1 MTTEL
6 RPTCKSFQQL
16 CHRLTQI
23 ADQGPAAVE
32 RRLGELDREW
42 TSGRL
47 VKATTGVL
55 MLVGLALTAWV
66 SPWWLI
72 LVAATGVVLLQYV
85 FGPRSWL
92 GETFTVC
99 GFRSGVQIEDERI
112 ALRVLRG
119 DFRHLPTL
127 GHIEDRD
134 AVARMEGEGGPA
146 VEPDEDKYDAKAA
159 AAMIL
164 ESTVPKR
171 AACQHTTATA
181 A

>member
-1 MTTEL
+1 MTTEI

-23 ADQGPAAVE
+23 ADQGPEAVAK
-32 RRLGELDREW
+32 RLDELDREW

-47 VKATTGVL
+47 VKAMTGVL
-55 MLVGLALTAWV
+55 LLTGLALTAWV

-72 LVAATGVVLLQYV
+72 LVAGTALVMLQYL
-85 FGPRSWL
+85 FRPRSWL
-92 GETFTVC
+92 GETFTFC
-99 GFRSGVQIEDERI
+99 GFRSGARIEDERI

-134 AVARMEGEGGPA
+134 AIARMEGEGGPA
-146 VEPDEDKYDAKAA
+146 VEADEDKYAARDAAVL
-159 AAMIL
+159 IL
-164 ESTVPKR
+164 GSTVPQR
-171 AACQHTTATA
+171 VACQKLPVTVA
-181 A
+181 